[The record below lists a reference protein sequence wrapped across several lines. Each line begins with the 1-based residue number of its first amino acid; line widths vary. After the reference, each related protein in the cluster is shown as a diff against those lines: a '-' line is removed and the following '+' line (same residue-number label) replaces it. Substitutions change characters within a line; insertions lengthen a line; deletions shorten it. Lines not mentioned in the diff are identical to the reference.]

1 MSSSLSKREVNRQRW
16 SERIQH
22 WKRSGLTQK
31 AFCKQHQIGLA
42 SFQRWRGIFA
52 KEGKPKVTPATF
64 LPINIV
70 QSASAPSMALC
81 LGEDLRIEIPVGFD
95 PVMLKQVVHALRAS

>member
-22 WKRSGLTQK
+22 WKRSDLTQK
-31 AFCKQHQIGLA
+31 AFCKQYQIGLA

-52 KEGKPKVTPATF
+52 KEGKPKATPATF

-70 QSASAPSMALC
+70 QSASAPSLALWISD
-81 LGEDLRIEIPVGFD
+81 DLRIEIPVGFD
-95 PVMLKQVVHALRAS
+95 PVILKQVVHVLRAA

>member
-1 MSSSLSKREVNRQRW
+1 MNSSLSKREVNHQRW
-16 SERIQH
+16 SERIRH
-22 WKRSGLTQK
+22 WKRSDLTQK
-31 AFCKQHQIGLA
+31 AFCERHQIGLA

-52 KEGKPKVTPATF
+52 KEGKPKAPLATF

-70 QSASAPSMALC
+70 QSASAPSLALC
-81 LGEDLRIEIPVGFD
+81 LGEGLRIEIPAGFD

>member
-16 SERIQH
+16 SERIEH
-22 WKRSGLTQK
+22 WKRSELTQK
-31 AFCKQHQIGLA
+31 TFCEEHQIGLA

-52 KEGKPKVTPATF
+52 KEGKPKAAPATF

-70 QSASAPSMALC
+70 PSASAPSLALC
-81 LGEDLRIEIPVGFD
+81 LGEDLRIEIPAGFD
-95 PVMLKQVVHALRAS
+95 PVMLKQVVHTLRAS

>member
-22 WKRSGLTQK
+22 WNRSNLTQK
-31 AFCKQHQIGLA
+31 AFCERHQIGLV

-52 KEGKPKVTPATF
+52 KEGKPKAPPATF

-70 QSASAPSMALC
+70 QSASAPSLALC
-81 LGEDLRIEIPVGFD
+81 LGEDLRIENSGWF
-95 PVMLKQVVHALRAS
+95 

>member
-1 MSSSLSKREVNRQRW
+1 MNSSLSKREVNRQRW

-31 AFCKQHQIGLA
+31 AFCERHQIGLA

-52 KEGKPKVTPATF
+52 KEGKLKATPATF

-70 QSASAPSMALC
+70 QSTSAPSLALC
-81 LGEDLRIEIPVGFD
+81 LGEDLCIEIPVGFD
-95 PVMLKQVVHALRAS
+95 PVTLKQVVQALQSA

>member
-22 WKRSGLTQK
+22 WKRSNLTQK
-31 AFCKQHQIGLA
+31 AFCERHQIGLA
-42 SFQRWRGIFA
+42 SFQRWRGVFA
-52 KEGKPKVTPATF
+52 KEGTPESTPATF
-64 LPINIV
+64 LPIKLV
-70 QSASAPSMALC
+70 QSASAPNMVVC

-95 PVMLKQVVHALRAS
+95 PVMLKQVVHTLRAL

>member
-22 WKRSGLTQK
+22 WRRSGLTQK
-31 AFCKQHQIGLA
+31 AFCKQHQIGLS
-42 SFQRWRGIFA
+42 SFQRWLGIFA
-52 KEGKPKVTPATF
+52 KEGKPEVTPATF

-70 QSASAPSMALC
+70 QSASAQSMVVC
-81 LGEDLRIEIPVGFD
+81 LGEDLRIEVPVDFD
-95 PVMLKQVVHALRAS
+95 PVMLKQVVHTLRAS

>member
-22 WKRSGLTQK
+22 WKRSGLTQN
-31 AFCKQHQIGLA
+31 AFCKQYQIGLA
-42 SFQRWRGIFA
+42 SFQRWRGIFS
-52 KEGKPKVTPATF
+52 KEGKPKETPATF

-70 QSASAPSMALC
+70 QSASAPSLALC
-81 LGEDLRIEIPVGFD
+81 LGGDLRIEIPVGFD
-95 PVMLKQVVHALRAS
+95 PVMLKQVVHALRVS

>member
-1 MSSSLSKREVNRQRW
+1 MSSSLSKREVNRQCW

-22 WKRSGLTQK
+22 WKRSDLTPK
-31 AFCKQHQIGLA
+31 GFCEQHQIGLA
-42 SFQRWRGIFA
+42 SFQRWRRIFA
-52 KEGKPKVTPATF
+52 KEGKLKAMPTTF

-70 QSASAPSMALC
+70 QSASTPSLALC

-95 PVMLKQVVHALRAS
+95 PVMLKQVVLALRAA

>member
-22 WKRSGLTQK
+22 WKRSDLTQK
-31 AFCKQHQIGLA
+31 AFCERHQIGLA

-52 KEGKPKVTPATF
+52 QEEKSKAPPATF

-70 QSASAPSMALC
+70 QSASTPSLALC

>member
-16 SERIQH
+16 SDRIQH

-31 AFCKQHQIGLA
+31 AFCKQHQIGLS

-52 KEGKPKVTPATF
+52 KEGKPEATPATF
-64 LPINIV
+64 LPINLV
-70 QSASAPSMALC
+70 QCASAPSLVVR
-81 LGEDLRIEIPVGFD
+81 LGKDLRIEIPVDFD

>member
-16 SERIQH
+16 FDCIEH

-31 AFCKQHQIGLA
+31 TFCEQHQIGLA

-52 KEGKPKVTPATF
+52 KEGKPKATPATF
-64 LPINIV
+64 IPVSIV
-70 QSASAPSMALC
+70 PSTSTPSLALC
-81 LGEDLRIEIPVGFD
+81 LGEDLRLEIPVGFD
-95 PVMLKQVVHALRAS
+95 PVTLKRVIQVFQSA

>member
-22 WKRSGLTQK
+22 WKRSDLTQK

-42 SFQRWRGIFA
+42 SFQRWRGIFS
-52 KEGKPKVTPATF
+52 KEGKPKATPATF
-64 LPINIV
+64 LPVNIV
-70 QSASAPSMALC
+70 QSVCAPSLALS
-81 LGEDLRIEIPVGFD
+81 LGEGLRIEIPVGFD
-95 PVMLKQVVHALRAS
+95 PVMLKQVVHTLRAS

>member
-22 WKRSGLTQK
+22 WKRSDLTQK

-52 KEGKPKVTPATF
+52 KEGKLKATPATF
-64 LPINIV
+64 LPIKLV
-70 QSASAPSMALC
+70 QSVSAPSLALC
-81 LGEDLRIEIPVGFD
+81 LGEDLRKEIPAGFD
-95 PVMLKQVVHALRAS
+95 PVMLKQVVHTLRAS

>member
-16 SERIQH
+16 SERIRH
-22 WKRSGLTQK
+22 WKHSDLTQK
-31 AFCKQHQIGLA
+31 AFCEQHQIGFA

-52 KEGKPKVTPATF
+52 KEGKPKATPATF

-70 QSASAPSMALC
+70 QSASAPSLALC
-81 LGEDLRIEIPVGFD
+81 LGEDLRLEIPVGFD
-95 PVMLKQVVHALRAS
+95 PAMLKQVVYVLRAA